1 MAAPSAAKNARAA
14 APASS
19 WSCRLNE
26 TSGFVKNFT
35 RHPPFMGGE
44 NRPSL
49 LLLRQTLVA
58 DCEWGQ
64 MMITGIQNSSGRT
77 PEQLAVVKHHKSFRG
92 VTVDH
97 NVLSQFTMYTVHL
110 ENLGIFISDSQ
121 LEAFNMAFDALF
133 SAQPA

>member
-1 MAAPSAAKNARAA
+1 VKNARAA
-14 APASS
+14 APAS
-19 WSCRLNE
+19 WWNCRFNE
-26 TSGFVKNFT
+26 SGGFVKKFT
-35 RHPPFMGGE
+35 GYPPFMAGA

-49 LLLRQTLVA
+49 LLLRQQLVTVS
-58 DCEWGQ
+58 EWGQ
-64 MMITGIQNSSGRT
+64 MMITGIQNSSAGRT
-77 PEQLAVVKHHKSFRG
+77 PDQLAVVKHHKSFRG
-92 VTVDH
+92 VTVEH

>member
-1 MAAPSAAKNARAA
+1 VKNARAA
-14 APASS
+14 APAL
-19 WSCRLNE
+19 WWNCRLNE
-26 TSGFVKNFT
+26 TDGFVKKFT
-35 RHPPFMGGE
+35 GHPPFRGGG

-49 LLLRQTLVA
+49 LLLRQQSVTVS
-58 DCEWGQ
+58 EWGQ
-64 MMITGIQNSSGRT
+64 MMITGIQNSSAGRT
-77 PEQLAVVKHHKSFRG
+77 PDQLAVVKHHKSFRG

-133 SAQPA
+133 SGQPA